1 MTNDL
6 TIYISLGNQTYV
18 GINESDELVI
28 FTTKLG
34 VIRDYVILGKLSK
47 AKIEEIKDYFDRLSI
62 HAKE

>member
-18 GINESDELVI
+18 GVNESDELVI

>member
-34 VIRDYVILGKLSK
+34 VIRDYAILGKLSK
-47 AKIEEIKDYFDRLSI
+47 AKIEEIKGYLDRLSI